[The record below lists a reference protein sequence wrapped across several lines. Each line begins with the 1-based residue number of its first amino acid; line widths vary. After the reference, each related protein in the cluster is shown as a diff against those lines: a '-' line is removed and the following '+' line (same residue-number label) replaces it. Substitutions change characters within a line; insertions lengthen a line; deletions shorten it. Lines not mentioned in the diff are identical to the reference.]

1 MKKIAILLTAMLITA
16 SLTACNQQSE
26 DTPSSVP
33 ESSIQTSGES
43 KEETEQSNEPITV
56 SDVSSDKP
64 SADESSDDVFV
75 PPIPTTITDYQY
87 IVLNDKCRLVR
98 YTGTETRVVVPDRV
112 TVDGKEY
119 EVEISAGC
127 FKDTPIVTL
136 ALPENITAIPDSMCE
151 NCQQLTSVS
160 FMNVRSIGKN
170 AFWHCDNWKFKLD
183 DLNNGN
189 TSVLKKIGET
199 AFGFSGLYG
208 KVVITSDMELDIAA
222 FQICRNISEVEI
234 QSGVTEIPE
243 RLFAENRSLEKI
255 TLPETLTKI
264 GFMAFSQNIVKNLVV
279 PRNVKEIGKLMIST
293 YMVSGEKY
301 TGIILGY
308 KGSAA
313 EEYANENGIVFSPL
327 D

>member
-1 MKKIAILLTAMLITA
+1 MPLITSFITSA
-16 SLTACNQQSE
+16 ICSL
-26 DTPSSVP
+26 
-33 ESSIQTSGES
+33 
-43 KEETEQSNEPITV
+43 
-56 SDVSSDKP
+56 
-64 SADESSDDVFV
+64 

-127 FKDTPIVTL
+127 FKDTSIVTL